1 LEAGHKRQAFG
12 LASLTLSKLG
22 SVFKDHTSIEAVVIY
37 GSRAKGN
44 YKRGSDI
51 DLTIKGALLS
61 FSELMQVEDEIDN
74 LYLPYQVD
82 LSQYE
87 TLENTDLLDH
97 INQLGVIIYSKEP
110 KEPKER
116 HY

>member
-1 LEAGHKRQAFG
+1 MSA
-12 LASLTLSKLG
+12 LTLDKLG
-22 SVFKDHTSIEAVVIY
+22 SVFDKYTAIESVVIY

-61 FSELMQVEDEIDN
+61 FSELMQVESDIDD

-82 LSQYE
+82 LSQYAA
-87 TLENTDLLDH
+87 LENSDLRDH
-97 INQLGVIIYSKEP
+97 INRVGMTVYTKRQRGNV
-110 KEPKER
+110 
-116 HY
+116 